1 MNETLNALC
10 VLMALIGVAATT
22 AGWLIVTFSRL
33 FRKQWLDALL
43 CLLLI
48 PAPFI
53 AWHRQQTHALWML
66 LIGALLLIFGFA
78 GSALVL
84 SPPV

>member
-1 MNETLNALC
+1 MHETVNAIC
-10 VLMALIGVAATT
+10 VLIALIGVAAVT
-22 AGWLIVTFSRL
+22 AGWLIVTFSRF

-53 AWHRQQTHALWML
+53 AWSRKQSHALWML
-66 LIGALLLIFGFA
+66 SVGLLLLAIGFG
-78 GSALVL
+78 GSMWLHT
-84 SPPV
+84 

>member
-10 VLMALIGVAATT
+10 VMMALIGVAAVT

-33 FRKQWLDALL
+33 FRKQWLDAIL
-43 CLLLI
+43 CLLFL

-53 AWHRQQTHALWML
+53 AWYRKQTHALWML
-66 LIGALLLIFGFA
+66 SIGLLLLGAGFG
-78 GSALVL
+78 GSMLL
-84 SPPV
+84 HS